1 MESERV
7 TSSRAGWYVQN
18 SRAVEAVA
26 TQVSLQGPVLMGLI
40 LLQEMRTD
48 EPNTCSF
55 LGIIHCNYQEGAG

>member
-7 TSSRAGWYVQN
+7 TSSRPGWYVQN
-18 SRAVEAVA
+18 GRAVEAVA

-48 EPNTCSF
+48 EPHTFSF